1 MAKKLLNDTLL
12 KLGRIL
18 GVAKR
23 KERSVVDKWMD
34 MCNANGIN
42 TSDRML
48 QLIAWD
54 LQQGGVDLAELKKT
68 ESSEK
73 VQEVAEAL
81 DLSTMMKQI
90 IQQQTAEYI
99 AREQQHLEDLK
110 RLYEMERQKL
120 LMQMALMG
128 GKNEQAQGKGNV
140 GQDAAKI
147 KR

>member
-1 MAKKLLNDTLL
+1 MPKKLLTDKLL

-23 KERSVVDKWMD
+23 KERNVVDRWIE

-68 ESSEK
+68 ETDKK
-73 VQEVAEAL
+73 VQEVAETI

-110 RLYEMERQKL
+110 RLYEMQRQKL
-120 LMQMALMG
+120 LMEMALMG
-128 GKNEQAQGKGNV
+128 GNHGQAQGKGNA
-140 GQDAAKI
+140 GQSAAKI